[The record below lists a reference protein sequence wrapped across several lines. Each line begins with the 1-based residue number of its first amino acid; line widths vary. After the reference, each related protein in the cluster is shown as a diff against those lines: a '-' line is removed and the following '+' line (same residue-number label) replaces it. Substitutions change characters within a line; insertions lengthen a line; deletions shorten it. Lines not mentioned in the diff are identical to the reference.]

1 METIFYYKETGEI
14 ISKNEAIAIF
24 KGFAVPR
31 GTVGIVNKNQR
42 VKIEGNKITNTEEI
56 EKESSIIP
64 VEHVIDVFT
73 DIVNRHNS
81 KVKKE
86 TLDNII
92 KEYSIKTT
100 GKYVSSTEEYDE
112 KKNIIESEDPLT
124 KQRREKIDKIKKR
137 NKVLK
142 KVPLALVIGA
152 MGVISVA
159 GIKYAKNFDTIADD
173 TNDLLNSHHCYI
185 NNNIEGTTK
194 VAIND
199 NNELYGRANP
209 SYETI
214 TQNTYDE
221 LKNVLISEGYTDK
234 EATMC
239 LSSIVPTHTINDIDV
254 TSVSFKEKVD
264 FVLNYTEQLS
274 LNR

>member
-1 METIFYYKETGEI
+1 METIFYYRETGEI
-14 ISKNEAIAIF
+14 ISKSEANAIF

-31 GTVGIVNKNQR
+31 GTVGIVNQSQR
-42 VKIEGNKITNTEEI
+42 VKIEGGKITNVDDI
-56 EKESSIIP
+56 VKESSIIP
-64 VEHVIDVFT
+64 PEHVIDVFT
-73 DIVNRHNS
+73 DIVNRHNLQ
-81 KVKKE
+81 VKKD

-92 KEYSIKTT
+92 KEYSIKTM

-112 KKNIIESEDPLT
+112 KKIIESEDPLT
-124 KQRREKIDKIKKR
+124 KQRREKIDRIKKR

-159 GIKYAKNFDTIADD
+159 GIKYVKNFDTIADD

-185 NNNIEGTTK
+185 NNDVEGQTK

-199 NNELYGRANP
+199 NTELYGRANP

-214 TQNTYDE
+214 TQNTYEE

-239 LSSIVPTHTINDIDV
+239 LSSIVPTHTIKDIDV

-264 FVLNYTEQLS
+264 FVLNYTEELS